1 MFTLLVSW
9 LLVACI
15 PGLLMLA
22 TLGLGRLE
30 KEFAHDSVTANDVA
44 EFLEHAEAVDVQKL
58 AREGMP
64 EALDCLHRR
73 QAQRLLD
80 SPRPA
85 SRAVAHHAAP
95 FFAADIGDH
104 GEDGLPTRIHAD
116 SRVNPQFNGTRHVN
130 PV

>member
-15 PGLLMLA
+15 PGLLMLT

-30 KEFAHDSVTANDVA
+30 RDFAHATVTATDVA
-44 EFLEHAEAVDVQKL
+44 EFLEHADAADVQKL
-58 AREGMP
+58 ARDGMP

-73 QAQRLLD
+73 QAQRFHH
-80 SPRPA
+80 SAQPGPPA
-85 SRAVAHHAAP
+85 GTHRVMP

-104 GEDGLPTRIHAD
+104 GEGGLPTRMHTH
-116 SRVNPQFNGTRHVN
+116 SRVNPQFNDARHVN